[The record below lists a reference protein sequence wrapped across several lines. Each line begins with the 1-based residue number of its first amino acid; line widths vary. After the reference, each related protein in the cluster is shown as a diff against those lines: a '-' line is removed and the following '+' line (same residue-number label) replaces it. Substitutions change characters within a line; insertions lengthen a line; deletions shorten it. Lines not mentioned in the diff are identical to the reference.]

1 MIYLVF
7 ALLTGVA
14 VMAVLAPLGFG
25 GGATERG
32 SPDAD
37 FFKEQIAEIEREVAA
52 GRLDPAEAEAAKTE
66 AARRLLRAHEAGEAA
81 GEAVGD
87 AAPSRK
93 RALIAALAAFVLVP
107 AIALGLYL
115 KIGAAALP
123 DMPLDA
129 RLAAPPQPT
138 DLAGAVARVE
148 AHLREHPDD
157 GRGFEV
163 VAPYYLRSGRVED
176 AIHAYG
182 EAQRLLGP
190 TALRHAALGEARVFA
205 TQGRVGKD
213 AEHDFEQALTL
224 EPKLAI
230 ARYYL
235 GVAAEQNNDKDKAIA
250 IWDGLLADAPAGA
263 PYIKVVR
270 AKLDALRGVS
280 TPPEASAPDPESAR
294 GPDSTQGKAIAA
306 MPRGNQQ
313 AMIHTMVERL
323 ASRLATKGDDVE
335 GWLKLLRAYSVLGEQ
350 GKAAQ
355 ALADA
360 RRALARRPAELS
372 RIDALARDLNIGG

>member
-7 ALLTGVA
+7 ALLTGGA

-25 GGATERG
+25 GGATQRG

-37 FFKEQIAEIEREVAA
+37 FFKEQIAEIEREVVA
-52 GRLDPAEAEAAKTE
+52 GRLDPDEAEATKTE

-81 GEAVGD
+81 GD
-87 AAPSRK
+87 AAPSHQ
-93 RALIAALAAFVLVP
+93 RALIAALAALVLVP
-107 AIALGLYL
+107 AIALGLYFR
-115 KIGAAALP
+115 IGNVALP

-163 VAPYYLRSGRVED
+163 VAPYYLRSGRMED

-182 EAQRLLGP
+182 EALRLLGP

-235 GVAAEQNNDKDKAIA
+235 GVAAEQNNDRDKAIA
-250 IWDGLLADAPAGA
+250 IWDALLADAPAGA

-270 AKLDALRGVS
+270 AKLGALRGVS
-280 TPPEASAPDPESAR
+280 PPPQASAPAPETAQ
-294 GPDSTQGKAIAA
+294 GPDSAQGKAIAA
-306 MPRGNQQ
+306 MPQGDQQ
-313 AMIHTMVERL
+313 AMIRTMVERL
-323 ASRLATKGDDVE
+323 ASRLAARGDDVE

-360 RRALARRPAELS
+360 RKAMAGRPAELS